1 MNSIE
6 NLVYVELQDRLD
18 QMSGKSPTTE
28 EYKAN
33 MEVAAKLMEHAEK
46 MEALNIQHK
55 EQQLK
60 EQQMEQDRKNR
71 KWDRFVDVA
80 RITVPPVV
88 ALGAACIFSVV
99 ERTEIVSGSAPR
111 EFLKRALRL
120 S

>member
-1 MNSIE
+1 MHSIE
-6 NLVYVELQDRLD
+6 NLVYVELQNRLE
-18 QMSGKSPTTE
+18 QMGNTQPTTE

-33 MEVAAKLMEHAEK
+33 MGAATELMEHAEK
-46 MEALNIQHK
+46 MEALHIQRK
-55 EQQLK
+55 EQELK
-60 EQQMEQDRKNR
+60 EKQMEQDRKNR

-80 RITVPPVV
+80 RITIPPVV
-88 ALGAACIFSVV
+88 ALGAACVFSVV

>member
-6 NLVYVELQDRLD
+6 TLVYVELQDRLD
-18 QMSGKSPTTE
+18 EMSGKSPTTE
-28 EYKAN
+28 EYKASAD
-33 MEVAAKLMEHAEK
+33 VAFKLMDHAEK
-46 MEALNIQHK
+46 MEALNIQLK
-55 EQQLK
+55 EQELK
-60 EQQMEQDRKNR
+60 EQQMKQDKKNR
-71 KWDRFVDVA
+71 KWDRVVDVT
-80 RITVPPVV
+80 RIVVPPVV